1 MRKTANSYY
10 NSKSQQVSN
19 QVFFQYCSTSNIAFN
34 NLTRSLFSKTLYL
47 DHPNKMEISPKTF
60 RKKKGSKTKCLE
72 PIQIVHI
79 HSNRTGI
86 FRVKFVN

>member
-1 MRKTANSYY
+1 MRKTTNSYY

-19 QVFFQYCSTSNIAFN
+19 QVFFQYCSTSKTGFN
-34 NLTRSLFSKTLYL
+34 NLTMSAFSKTLYL
-47 DHPNKMEISPKTF
+47 DHPHKMEISSKTF
-60 RKKKGSKTKCLE
+60 RKKKVPKLNVLE

-79 HSNRTGI
+79 HSNRIGI